1 MAGVVANPRVAEL
14 KAETDKIGRVLVD
27 EYLEVPGHRRVYAI
41 GDCAHFKDPGSG
53 RPIPPRAHTTVR
65 QARIAAHNIL
75 ADIRGRDKR
84 PYLYSNTAEMVS
96 IGTSKAIF
104 RFRGL
109 RVYGFPARLIWL
121 VGYSLLV
128 TGTYNRIRVIMDWIL
143 SFIFGRDTTLIKLR

>member
-1 MAGVVANPRVAEL
+1 
-14 KAETDKIGRVLVD
+14 
-27 EYLEVPGHRRVYAI
+27 
-41 GDCAHFKDPGSG
+41 
-53 RPIPPRAHTTVR
+53 PRAHTTVR
-65 QARIAAHNIL
+65 QARIVAHNIL

-104 RFRGL
+104 RFHGL

-121 VGYSLLV
+121 AGYSLLV

-143 SFIFGRDTTLIKLR
+143 SFIFGRDTTLIKLRK